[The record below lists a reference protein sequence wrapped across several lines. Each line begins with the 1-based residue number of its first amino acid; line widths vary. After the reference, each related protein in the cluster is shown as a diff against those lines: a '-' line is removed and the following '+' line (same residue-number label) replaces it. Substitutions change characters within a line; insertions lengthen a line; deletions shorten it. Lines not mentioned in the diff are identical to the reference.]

1 MKPIEGGVAAPAG
14 FTASG
19 VAAAIKPRTTKRDC
33 ALIVSD
39 CDASVAGAFTQNI
52 MKSPPVYWNKTI
64 CEKGTARAVFLNS
77 GNANA
82 VTGEQ
87 GYQDVRTTAE
97 HVADR
102 LNTTAE
108 DVCICSTGI
117 IGVLLPMDRIL
128 SGVNAAVAALSPDGG
143 LAAAEA
149 IMTTD
154 TVPKEI
160 AVEVPCSN
168 GAVRIGAI
176 AKGSGMVAP
185 NMATMICVL
194 TTDAAVEPAVLQS
207 LLSQRVM
214 ESFNSITIDN
224 DMSTSDTVLCLAN
237 GKSGVRIHEDAPED
251 FAAFQAAFQHVC
263 EFMAKALVKDGEG
276 ATKLVEIRV
285 EQAPSDADARIVAR
299 SIANSM
305 LCKTAFFGED
315 ANWGRIACAAGYA
328 GVPFEP
334 GNLAIWFDKVQL
346 VTGGMPAG
354 YQENEAAAVMKRES
368 FTVRVALGA
377 GSGTAVFW
385 TSDLSHGYVTI
396 NADYRT

>member
-1 MKPIEGGVAAPAG
+1 VNTIEGGVAAPIG

-19 VAAAIKPRTTKRDC
+19 VAAAIKPNTTKRDC
-33 ALIVSD
+33 ALVVSAS
-39 CDASVAGAFTQNI
+39 DASVAGTFTQNI
-52 MKSPPVYWNKTI
+52 MRSPPVYWNQDI
-64 CEKGTARAVFLNS
+64 CAKGHARAVFLNS

-87 GYQDVRTTAE
+87 GHDDVRTTANR
-97 HVADR
+97 VAEKLDV
-102 LNTTAE
+102 AVE
-108 DVCICSTGI
+108 EVCICSTGI
-117 IGVLLPMDRIL
+117 IGLPLPMDRIIA
-128 SGVNAAVAALSPDGG
+128 GVDDAAAALSREGG

-154 TVPKEI
+154 TVAKEI
-160 AVEVPCSN
+160 AVELKCST
-168 GAVRIGAI
+168 GTVRIGAI
-176 AKGSGMVAP
+176 AKGSGMIAP
-185 NMATMICVL
+185 NMATMICIL
-194 TTDAAVEPAVLQS
+194 TTDAAIEPTVLRS
-207 LLSQRVM
+207 LVQKRVA

-237 GKSGVRIHEDAPED
+237 GESGVRIHEDAPSD
-251 FAAFQAAFQHVC
+251 YAIFQEAFQHVC
-263 EFMAKALVKDGEG
+263 ESMAKELVKDGEG

-285 EQAPSDADARIVAR
+285 EQAPSDEAARTVAR

-328 GVPFEP
+328 GVPFDP
-334 GNLAIWFDKVQL
+334 FSLAIWLDDVQL
-346 VTGGMPAG
+346 VTGGMPSG
-354 YQENEAAAVMKRES
+354 YQEDDAAAVMKQES

>member
-1 MKPIEGGVAAPAG
+1 MKTIEGGVAAPLG

-19 VAAAIKPRTTKRDC
+19 VAAAIKPGTTKRDC
-33 ALIVSD
+33 ALIVSER
-39 CDASVAGAFTQNI
+39 DASVAGVFTQNI
-52 MKSPPVYWNKTI
+52 MKSPPVFWNQVV
-64 CEKGTARAVFLNS
+64 CARGHARAVFLNS

-87 GYQDVRTTAE
+87 GHQDVRTTVDRIAE
-97 HVADR
+97 R
-102 LNTTAE
+102 LE
-108 DVCICSTGI
+108 VDGDDVCICSTGI
-117 IGVLLPMDRIL
+117 IGLPLPMDRIL
-128 SGVNAAVAALSPDGG
+128 SGVDHAVEALSRDGG

-160 AVEVPCSN
+160 AVEIECSM
-168 GAVRIGAI
+168 GTVRLGAI
-176 AKGSGMVAP
+176 AKGSGMVSP
-185 NMATMICVL
+185 NMATMICVI
-194 TTDAAVEPAVLQS
+194 TTDAAIEPEFLQT
-207 LLSQRVM
+207 LLRKRTVH
-214 ESFNSITIDN
+214 SFNSITIDN

-237 GKSGVRIHEDAPED
+237 GKSGVQIQEDAIAD
-251 FAAFQAAFQHVC
+251 CNTFLAAFQHVC
-263 EFMAKALVKDGEG
+263 ETMAKALVKDGEG

-285 EQAPSDADARIVAR
+285 EDAPSDESARTVAR

-334 GNLAIWFDKVQL
+334 AGLSIWFDDVQL
-346 VTGGMPAG
+346 VEAGMPTQ
-354 YQENEAAAVMKRES
+354 YREEDAAAVMKQQS
-368 FTVRVALGA
+368 FIVRVALGA